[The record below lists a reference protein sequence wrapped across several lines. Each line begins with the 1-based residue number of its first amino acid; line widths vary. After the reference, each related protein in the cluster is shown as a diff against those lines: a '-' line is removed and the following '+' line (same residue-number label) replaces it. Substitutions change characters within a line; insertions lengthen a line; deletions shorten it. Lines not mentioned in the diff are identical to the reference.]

1 MTDSKLLR
9 SKIDASGLK
18 YGYIAKQLG
27 ISLRSL
33 QRKIDNESGFKAL
46 EIQKLC
52 DVLSI
57 SSYKTK
63 EDIFFSKM

>member
-9 SKIDASGLK
+9 EAIDNSGLK

-27 ISLRSL
+27 ISTKSL
-33 QRKIDNESGFKAL
+33 QRKIDNESSFKAS

-52 DVLSI
+52 EILSI

-63 EDIFFSKM
+63 ENIFFSKM